1 MKLNVLSYEVKDVIM
16 GERTFYKENV
26 LTICKS
32 ELVNLIDNS
41 EIESVNIKI
50 ARPGESKR
58 IIHILDAIRP
68 VYKSEGNTCAFP
80 GILGEPLTVGTG
92 TTHQLNGVS
101 VMTCGIFEQA
111 DDPILRVRESMVDM
125 SGETSELSPFSY
137 LSNIIVE
144 LKIKKDVD
152 LKVADA
158 SVRKIAAKISE
169 FLASKAVD
177 VEADFCE
184 EYSYKEPIEDLPNMC
199 LVLQLASIG
208 TLFDSYLYGR
218 TVDGMLPT
226 LIHMNELI
234 DGAVMTDEYFYGG
247 QRNPTY
253 FYQENPVVKELYS
266 RHGKDLNFKGIILT
280 RGYYNTLD
288 DKKRAANYC
297 AKLANLIG
305 AEGAVITVES
315 GGNSHTDAMLTC
327 QACEKMDIKT
337 TIIVGEMGDINS
349 TDFSL
354 VDYVPEATAMVSVGN
369 REDLVKI
376 SAVDEVLGGEIM
388 IETKICAKQTQK
400 VPLNHFMCSNSQV
413 GAWKVS
419 MEEY

>member
-1 MKLNVLSYEVKDVIM
+1 MKLKVLSYEVKDVIM
-16 GERTFYKENV
+16 GERTFYKDNV
-26 LTICKS
+26 LTICESELINLVDKS
-32 ELVNLIDNS
+32 EL
-41 EIESVNIKI
+41 ESIKI
-50 ARPGESKR
+50 KVARPGENKR

-68 VYKSEGNTCAFP
+68 IYKSEGNTCAFP

-92 TTHQLNGVS
+92 KTHQLNGVS

-111 DDPILRVRESMVDM
+111 DDPILRVRESIVDM
-125 SGETSELSPFSY
+125 SGETATLSPFSY
-137 LSNIIVE
+137 LNNIIVE

-158 SVRKIAAKISE
+158 SIRKIAAKISE
-169 FLASKAVD
+169 FLASKAV
-177 VEADFCE
+177 EAVVDTSE
-184 EYSYKEPIEDLPNMC
+184 EYSYKESVEGLPNMC
-199 LVLQLASIG
+199 LILQLASIG

-218 TVDGMLPT
+218 TVDGILPT

-234 DGAVMTDEYFYGG
+234 DGAVMTDDYFYGG
-247 QRNPTY
+247 QRNPSY
-253 FYQENPVVKELYS
+253 FYQENPIVKELYS

-297 AKLANLIG
+297 AKLSNLIG
-305 AEGAVITVES
+305 ANGAIITIEE

-327 QACEKMDIKT
+327 QACEKMGIST
-337 TIIVGEMGDINS
+337 TVIVGEMGDINS

-354 VDYVPEATAMVSVGN
+354 VDYVPEATAMVSAGN
-369 REDLVKI
+369 REDLVQI
-376 SAVDEVLGGEIM
+376 PSVDEVLGGELM
-388 IETKICAKQTQK
+388 IDTKVCGKQEQK
-400 VPLNHFMCSNSQV
+400 VPLNYFMCSNSQV